1 MAFRIK
7 EIAVQ
12 GLPNVYV
19 VEESLFTLFGRGYFW
34 AEVKRVVGVGPDYI
48 HTERMSFESFTDA
61 LSFALTQER
70 KQIKPKTTVVYHD
83 V

>member
-12 GLPNVYV
+12 GLPVIYV

-34 AEVKRVVGVGPDYI
+34 AGVKRVVGVGPNYI
-48 HTERMSFESFTDA
+48 HTERISFESFTDA
-61 LSFALTQER
+61 LSFAITR
-70 KQIKPKTTVVYHD
+70 KRKKAKPKTTVVYHD